1 MYLEFPSVLK
11 YFRDYIEA
19 SGGIL
24 ELKKALDW
32 SVWYAAKWWLEIH
45 SAGAVNLKKPFVKA
59 LYLSLRAR
67 RIIDEDG
74 KVVKEVKKPELPKGL
89 YAREWVEMHQQFDEL
104 GAVKVARDEVDR
116 NSLDLLFSDIQAMGW
131 HRVMVNGFLKACG
144 ESEGHAVLE
153 PFSREGHLAQ
163 LYLEGYKP
171 AAYLGYDPNPS
182 LVEVAR
188 QVVPNVTFTAA
199 PSACQIS
206 GQFDVVL
213 LVEKLQWMADPLREL
228 ECIGKLLKP
237 GGKLYVAQ
245 PTADSTPGYLAILT
259 ATGAQHVY
267 TWTEVEQLIGM
278 RFALEKRLVKT
289 MPFYG
294 AIFAKPHPRP
304 ARETF
309 R

>member
-11 YFRDYIEA
+11 YFRDYVEA

-32 SVWYAAKWWLEIH
+32 SVWYAAKWWREIH
-45 SAGAVNLKKPFVKA
+45 SAGAVNMKKPFVKA
-59 LYLSLRAR
+59 LYLSLRAMR
-67 RIIDEDG
+67 VIDEGG

-131 HRVMVNGFLKACG
+131 HRVMVNSFLKACG

-182 LVEVAR
+182 LVEVAK
-188 QVVPNVTFTAA
+188 QVVPNATFTAA
-199 PSACQIS
+199 PSACQLS

-228 ECIGKLLKP
+228 ECISKLLKP

-245 PTADSTPGYLAILT
+245 PTADSMPGYLAILT

-267 TWTEVEQLIGM
+267 TWTEVEQLIGI

>member
-1 MYLEFPSVLK
+1 MYLEFPSVWK

-32 SVWYAAKWWLEIH
+32 SVWYAAKWWREIH
-45 SAGAVNLKKPFVKA
+45 SAGAVNLKKPFVRA
-59 LYLSLRAR
+59 LYLSLRAKG
-67 RIIDEDG
+67 IIDEDG

-89 YAREWVEMHQQFDEL
+89 YPREWVEMHQLFDEL

-131 HRVMVNGFLKACG
+131 HRLMVNCFLKACG
-144 ESEGHAVLE
+144 GSGGHAVLE
-153 PFSREGHLAQ
+153 PFSREGHLAL

-171 AAYLGYDPNPS
+171 AAYLGYDPTPS

-188 QVVPNVTFTAA
+188 QVEPNATFTVAS
-199 PSACQIS
+199 SACQLS

-228 ECIGKLLKP
+228 ECIIKLLKP
-237 GGKLYVAQ
+237 GGNLYVAQ
-245 PTADSTPGYLAILT
+245 PTVESSPGYLAILT
-259 ATGAQHVY
+259 AIGAQHVY
-267 TWTEVEQLIGM
+267 TWKEIEQLIGI
-278 RFALEKRLVKT
+278 RFALKKRLVRT
-289 MPFYG
+289 IPIYG
-294 AIFAKPHPRP
+294 AIFAKP
-304 ARETF
+304 AR
-309 R
+309 

>member
-1 MYLEFPSVLK
+1 MYLEFPSVWK

-32 SVWYAAKWWLEIH
+32 SVWYAAKWWREIH

-59 LYLSLRAR
+59 LYLSLRAK
-67 RIIDEDG
+67 RIIDEEG
-74 KVVKEVKKPELPKGL
+74 RVVKEVKKPELPKGL

-104 GAVKVARDEVDR
+104 GAVRVARDEVDR

-131 HRVMVNGFLKACG
+131 HRVMVTGFLKACG

-153 PFSREGHLAQ
+153 PFTREGHLAQ
-163 LYLEGYKP
+163 LYLEGYRP

-182 LVEVAR
+182 LVEVAK
-188 QVVPNVTFTAA
+188 QVVPNATFTAA
-199 PSACQIS
+199 SSACQLS

-228 ECIGKLLKP
+228 ECISKLLKP
-237 GGKLYVAQ
+237 GGRLYVAQ
-245 PTADSTPGYLAILT
+245 PTADSMPGYLAILT

-267 TWTEVEQLIGM
+267 IWTEVEQLIGM
-278 RFALEKRLVKT
+278 RFVLEKRLVKS

-309 R
+309 K

>member
-1 MYLEFPSVLK
+1 MYLAVLK
-11 YFRDYIEA
+11 YLWDYVEA
-19 SGGIL
+19 SGGIF

-32 SVWYAAKWWLEIH
+32 GVWYAAKWWREIH

-59 LYLSLRAR
+59 LYLSLRTMR
-67 RIIDEDG
+67 VIDEDG
-74 KVVKEVKKPELPKGL
+74 RVVKEVKKPELPKGF
-89 YAREWVEMHQQFDEL
+89 YAREWVEMHQLFDEL
-104 GAVKVARDEVDR
+104 GAVRVARDEVDR

-131 HRVMVNGFLKACG
+131 HRIMVNGFLKACG

-153 PFSREGHLAQ
+153 PFSREGLLAL

-188 QVVPNVTFTAA
+188 QVVPNATFTAVS
-199 PSACQIS
+199 SACQLS

-213 LVEKLQWMADPLREL
+213 LVEKLHWMADPLREL

-245 PTADSTPGYLAILT
+245 PTADSMPGYLAILT

-267 TWTEVEQLIGM
+267 TWTEVEQLIGI
-278 RFALEKRLVKT
+278 RFALEKRLFKT
-289 MPFYG
+289 IPFYG